1 MGFATPGFLG
11 FLAAVG
17 LLYAAA
23 PRRFRLSLLLM
34 TSVLFYFQ
42 WSGLA
47 FTLLLLGTT
56 LLTFFAARS
65 RSASLGALALVCI
78 LLVGFK
84 TLPLL
89 GIVGLIPLGISYYSF
104 KLAGYLIDCY
114 MGEIEPERQLGRFLT
129 FSAFF
134 PQIVAGPIQRA
145 QTFLPQAQ
153 SVESAPPTAWTRAG
167 LRIILGFFKKFV
179 IADNLGVIVDYVY
192 SHLGAGSSAAAAF
205 GFYGYP
211 LQMYADF
218 SGLADIAIGAS
229 LLLGIKAPENFN
241 APFAATSPSE
251 YWRRW
256 HISLTLWMT
265 DYVFTPLRM
274 SLRNLGNAGLVL
286 SLFGNMIL
294 IGLWHGFIWTFAM
307 FGAVHAVYLSIDALT
322 QKARRRFY
330 RSHPKMDRFTD
341 WVGPIVTFHLIA
353 VAFVFFRAGTVGH
366 VGLMF
371 QQLLTG
377 ARTLPPEFQNLL
389 ATAATSPRV
398 LISAWI
404 AMEVADA
411 VRRRYWS
418 EPVPLMAHRWARWS
432 AYGVTVLALF
442 FTVTFL
448 LTSTRESTPFLYEIF

>member
-11 FLAAVG
+11 FLALAA
-17 LLYAAA
+17 LLYAAT
-23 PRRFRLSLLLM
+23 PRRFRLPLVLV
-34 TSVLFYFQ
+34 TSILFYYQ
-42 WSGLA
+42 WSGLT

-56 LLTFFAARS
+56 LITFFAARS

-78 LLVGFK
+78 LLIGFK
-84 TLPLL
+84 ALPLI

-104 KLAGYLIDCY
+104 KLVGYLIDCY
-114 MGEIEPERQLGRFLT
+114 MGALEPERKLSRFLT

-145 QTFLPQAQ
+145 QTFLPQAR
-153 SVESAPPTAWTRAG
+153 SAESAPPTAWTRAG
-167 LRIILGFFKKFV
+167 LRITLGFFKKFV
-179 IADNLGVIVDYVY
+179 IADNLGVIVDYTY
-192 SHLGAGSSAAAAF
+192 GHLGAGSSAAAAF

-218 SGLADIAIGAS
+218 SGLSDIAIGAS
-229 LLLGIKAPENFN
+229 LLFGIKAPENFN
-241 APFAATSPSE
+241 APFAAPSPSE

-256 HISLTLWMT
+256 HMSLTLWMT

-274 SLRNLGNAGLVL
+274 SLRNLGNAGLVV

-294 IGLWHGFIWTFAM
+294 IGLWHGFFWTFAL
-307 FGAVHAVYLSIDALT
+307 FGAVHAVYLSVDALT

-330 RSHPKMDRFTD
+330 KSHPKMDRFTD

-353 VAFVFFRAGTVGH
+353 IAFVFFRAGSVGT

-371 QQLLTG
+371 QQLLG
-377 ARTLPPEFQNLL
+377 GVGPLPAEFQDLL
-389 ATAATSPRV
+389 ATPATSPRV

-404 AMEVADA
+404 AMEGADA
-411 VRRRYWS
+411 IRRRYWS

-432 AYGVTVLALF
+432 AYGVTVLAVF

-448 LTSTRESTPFLYEIF
+448 MTSTRESTPFLYEIF